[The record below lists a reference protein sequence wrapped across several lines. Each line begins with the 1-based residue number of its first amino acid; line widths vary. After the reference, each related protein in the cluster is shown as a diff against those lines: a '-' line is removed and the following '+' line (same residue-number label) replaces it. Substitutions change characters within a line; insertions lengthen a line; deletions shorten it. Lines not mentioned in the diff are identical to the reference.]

1 MIMNL
6 ITLFLGINL
15 AMSVMFLPGTPFYVN
30 GTNNCYY
37 NGTSVSNND
46 LFENDKLGLNASNVK
61 DEAQYPTNTTYNGT
75 VQGDGSIFNS
85 LFEGTEQ
92 LFKFGEMMRGIV
104 LGGFVEGV
112 IDNIV
117 LNCYFDTDG
126 NLTKGAD
133 HQFWTD
139 FKTGINVIFLFLLI
153 LTVWYWI
160 SGRGHLLSS

>member
-1 MIMNL
+1 
-6 ITLFLGINL
+6 
-15 AMSVMFLPGTPFYVN
+15 MSVMFLPGTPFYVN

-37 NGTSVSNND
+37 NGTAISND
-46 LFENDKLGLNASNVK
+46 DVFENDKLGLNASNVK

-75 VQGDGSIFNS
+75 TQGDGGIFHS

-92 LFKFGEMMRGIV
+92 LFKYGEMMRGIV
-104 LGGFVEGV
+104 LGGFIEGV

-117 LNCYFDTDG
+117 LNCYFDKDG
-126 NLTKGAD
+126 NLTKGTD

-139 FKTGINVIFLFLLI
+139 FKMGINVIFLFLLI